1 MYSPKIR
8 EDLIP
13 IIYKKSKL
21 VEKTMTK
28 IVDDILRT
36 ELIDNNDEDT
46 IYKCCSCNMQVDVV
60 DGETGFCDHCESIVF
75 IEKA

>member
-21 VEKTMTK
+21 TDKSMTDY
-28 IVDDILRT
+28 VDDILRT
-36 ELIDNNDEDT
+36 ELIEDT
-46 IYKCCSCNMQVDVV
+46 SDEAIYNCCSCRMQVATV
-60 DGETGFCDHCESIVF
+60 DGNKGYCDHCECIVF
-75 IEKA
+75 VEKA